1 MKNQLLVL
9 YFLCLLSLSAWG
21 LPVAGIS
28 DINNDRSCEYDD
40 KSYAI
45 GSEHKTN
52 NQGTLV
58 CKAYDA
64 IIPQSANKLEK
75 GYAYWEKQNSAT
87 KMSAELPRVLFSTS
101 PPAF

>member
-1 MKNQLLVL
+1 MKNQLLAL
-9 YFLCLLSLSAWG
+9 CFLCLSSLSAWG

-28 DINNDRSCEYDD
+28 DINNDRSCEYDG

-52 NQGTLV
+52 NQGTLA

-64 IIPQSANKLEK
+64 IIPQSANRLEK
-75 GYAYWEKQNSAT
+75 GYAYWEKQNPAT
-87 KMSAELPRVLFSTS
+87 KVSSELPRVLFSTS
-101 PPAF
+101 PPAL